1 MRSLAVAN
9 VGLLRVAVRRLRV
22 IAGFFLLALGAA
34 GLLLPFVPG
43 TVLILAGVT
52 LAGANHPW
60 LAPVID
66 KVRGWLHRRMLIIG
80 HSKVDSSDGS
90 L

>member
-1 MRSLAVAN
+1 
-9 VGLLRVAVRRLRV
+9 
-22 IAGFFLLALGAA
+22 LALGAA
-34 GLLLPFVPG
+34 GLLLPFLPG

-52 LAGANHPW
+52 MTGANHPW

-66 KVRGWLHRRMLIIG
+66 RVRGWLHRRMPVKDG
-80 HSKVDSSDGS
+80 RKADSSHKS